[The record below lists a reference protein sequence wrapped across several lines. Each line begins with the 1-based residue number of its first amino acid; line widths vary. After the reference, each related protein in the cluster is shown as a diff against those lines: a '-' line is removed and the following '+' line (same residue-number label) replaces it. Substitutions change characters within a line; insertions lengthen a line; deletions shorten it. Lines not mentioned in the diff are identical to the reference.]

1 MAQTIRLRRSAIQGA
16 VPSTSQL
23 ALGELAINTY
33 DGTLYLKKD
42 VSGVET
48 VVQVGSLGSGVKYG
62 QVLATQY
69 GAAMP

>member
-1 MAQTIRLRRSAIQGA
+1 MAQTIKLRRSAIPGA
-16 VPSTSQL
+16 VPTTSQL

-33 DGTLYLKKD
+33 DGGLYLKKD
-42 VSGVET
+42 VSGVQT
-48 VVQVGSLGSGVKYG
+48 VVQVGSGVKYG

>member
-1 MAQTIRLRRSAIQGA
+1 MAQTIKLRRSAIQGA

-42 VSGVET
+42 VSGVQT
-48 VVQVGSLGSGVKYG
+48 VVQVGSGAATLYG
-62 QVLATQY
+62 QVLAVQY

>member
-1 MAQTIRLRRSAIQGA
+1 MAQTIKLRRSAIPGA
-16 VPSTSQL
+16 VPTTSQL

-33 DGTLYLKKD
+33 DGRLYLKKD
-42 VSGVET
+42 VSGVQT
-48 VVQVGSLGSGVKYG
+48 VVQVGSGVKYG

>member
-1 MAQTIRLRRSAIQGA
+1 MAQTIKLRRSAIQGA

-42 VSGVET
+42 VSGVQT
-48 VVQVGSLGSGVKYG
+48 VVQVGSGVKYG